1 MAAGRGRGR
10 VGVEPSGGGR
20 NGCCL
25 PGPIGQAG
33 LPEPPLPPPPQLK
46 AAPRGA
52 SSHPERAAIERAE
65 VLGGGV
71 CCPRGL
77 NEADL
82 GNIPFALLFFAHLAR
97 PGLWSELEACVPTEQ
112 ELPFYFLYLWLA
124 AGTEQ

>member
-1 MAAGRGRGR
+1 MAGAEWELNPAGEGEM
-10 VGVEPSGGGR
+10 GVV
-20 NGCCL
+20 CL
-25 PGPIGQAG
+25 GLSARAG

-52 SSHPERAAIERAE
+52 SSHPERAAIERTE

-82 GNIPFALLFFAHLAR
+82 GNIPFALLSL
-97 PGLWSELEACVPTEQ
+97 LT
-112 ELPFYFLYLWLA
+112 
-124 AGTEQ
+124 